1 MMTDES
7 KATKLRSVILVG
19 IAVWIFA
26 FVFSLFRFPSWLN
39 ELRSLRILSMI
50 SLALLWYLI
59 PGGAMRAASS
69 TEW

>member
-1 MMTDES
+1 MMTHES

-59 PGGAMRAASS
+59 PGAMRAASS